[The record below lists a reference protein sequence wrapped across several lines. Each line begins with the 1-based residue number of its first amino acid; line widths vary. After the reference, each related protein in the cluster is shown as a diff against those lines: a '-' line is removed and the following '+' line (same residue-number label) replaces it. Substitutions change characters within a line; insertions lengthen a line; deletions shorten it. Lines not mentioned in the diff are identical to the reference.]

1 MTTSKKTFKLITFF
15 FAALVKLEQADI
27 FKMHA
32 YTSFHCASDMDKSHV
47 A

>member
-1 MTTSKKTFKLITFF
+1 MTTSKKNLQVDHFF